1 MVWNQSAGL
10 SHGPSD
16 TIIRTKTKDLSRT
29 IEIHY
34 SSELVR
40 DRPDHIFYA
49 ELAVFWV
56 GMASNKSSR
65 NEFEA
70 GPWKIAITRS
80 HILKSK
86 CERGKADG
94 CQKDSMDICDVC
106 KSVAPPSMEN
116 SIVLFLMMG
125 DHGGFE
131 TAKWG
136 EGGGLM
142 HFEVVKHKFD
152 GR

>member
-1 MVWNQSAGL
+1 
-10 SHGPSD
+10 
-16 TIIRTKTKDLSRT
+16 
-29 IEIHY
+29 
-34 SSELVR
+34 
-40 DRPDHIFYA
+40 
-49 ELAVFWV
+49 
-56 GMASNKSSR
+56 MASNKSSR

-106 KSVAPPSMEN
+106 KSVAPPSMDN

-125 DHGGFE
+125 VMGILRQLSGGR
-131 TAKWG
+131 
-136 EGGGLM
+136 GGDLM